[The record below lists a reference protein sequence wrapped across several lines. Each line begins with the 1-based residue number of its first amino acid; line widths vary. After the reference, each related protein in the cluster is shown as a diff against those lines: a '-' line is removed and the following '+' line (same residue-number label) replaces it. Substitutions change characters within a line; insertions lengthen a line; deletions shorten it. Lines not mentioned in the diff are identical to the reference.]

1 MWKKLVF
8 PCLVLAVCLRWQQNI
23 PSVHQERK
31 VETLDGFRGEKWLV
45 LFRMPH
51 LVHLLEL
58 LARHLNQRMSIKLFL
73 AYFIAQPSTC
83 LLCYEFDIFSL
94 DVVTLGDLEM
104 ITEKYAHVLS
114 CIYLLVLIIIYRK

>member
-1 MWKKLVF
+1 
-8 PCLVLAVCLRWQQNI
+8 
-23 PSVHQERK
+23 
-31 VETLDGFRGEKWLV
+31 
-45 LFRMPH
+45 MPH

-58 LARHLNQRMSIKLFL
+58 LACHLNQRMSIELFF
-73 AYFIAQPSTC
+73 AYFITEPSTC